1 MPKRGRRLASTR
13 KQREEVLRLVSE
25 GTSRRAVAQRVFG
38 NERLRGRVD
47 RIVNEARLG
56 SRRSEA
62 EKMAERLVESPPD
75 AAGADED
82 TPTLDDLVA
91 HYARQLQQRLDDP
104 AERVSAGELLT
115 FAKLEL
121 LLENKHRV
129 ERLNRLT
136 RELDA

>member
-56 SRRSEA
+56 GRRSEA

-75 AAGADED
+75 AAGAHED

-91 HYARQLQQRLDDP
+91 HYTRQLQQRLDDP
-104 AERVSAGELLT
+104 EERVSAGELLT

-121 LLENKHRV
+121 WLENKHRV

>member
-38 NERLRGRVD
+38 DERLRGRVD
-47 RIVNEARLG
+47 RIVRDAELG
-56 SRRSEA
+56 GRRSQVDQVL
-62 EKMAERLVESPPD
+62 ERLAQSPPD
-75 AAGADED
+75 AADADEGA
-82 TPTLDDLVA
+82 PTLEDLVA
-91 HYARQLQQRLDDP
+91 HYARQLRRRLSDP
-104 AERVSAGELLT
+104 EERVSAGELLT

-121 LLENKHRV
+121 WLENKHRV

>member
-38 NERLRGRVD
+38 DERLRGRVD
-47 RIVNEARLG
+47 RIVRDAELG
-56 SRRSEA
+56 GRRSQVDQVL
-62 EKMAERLVESPPD
+62 ERLVEVPPD
-75 AAGADED
+75 AADVDEGA
-82 TPTLDDLVA
+82 PTLEELVA
-91 HYARQLQQRLDDP
+91 RYARQLRQRLDDS

-121 LLENKHRV
+121 WLENKHRV